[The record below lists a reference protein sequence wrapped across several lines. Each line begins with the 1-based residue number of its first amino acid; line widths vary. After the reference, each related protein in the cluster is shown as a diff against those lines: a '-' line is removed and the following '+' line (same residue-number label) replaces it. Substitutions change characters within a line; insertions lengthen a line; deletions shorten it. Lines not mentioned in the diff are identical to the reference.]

1 MAELPD
7 VALALVDLDG
17 TVYVGTRPLPG
28 AVEAVAQLR
37 DLGVMVRF
45 VTNTDSITP
54 DALVDR
60 LQGMGIPVTTDE
72 VLTPV
77 VLAVQLLSELPAARL
92 LALASRGIRDL
103 LAGFLAAPGEPAT
116 HVLVC
121 DPSYGTGYE
130 ELDAAFH
137 AVRGGAEL
145 LATQV
150 GRIARR
156 DDGEHLDTGGFVRLL
171 EYATGT
177 RARVLGKPSPDFF
190 RLALDATGVPP
201 ERAVMVGDDLAADVA
216 GAQQVGIRAVLV
228 RTGKASNPHA
238 HPPSTGPGPGASTA
252 EAAAVR
258 PDTGVARS
266 DTPAARPDTPVVQP
280 DTAAV
285 RPDTEAAGPGTRV
298 VQTHAGATEPDAVI
312 EGLADLPGLLR

>member
-1 MAELPD
+1 MAELPN

-28 AVEAVAQLR
+28 VAEAVAQLR
-37 DLGVMVRF
+37 GLGVMVRF

-60 LQGMGIPVTTDE
+60 LQGMGIPVATDE

-77 VLAVQLLSELPAARL
+77 VLALQLLSELPAPRV
-92 LALASRGIRDL
+92 LALASQGIRDL
-103 LAGFLAAPGEPAT
+103 LAGFLATPGAPAT

-121 DPSYGTGYE
+121 DPSYGASYE
-130 ELDAAFH
+130 QLDTAFH
-137 AVRGGAEL
+137 AVRDGAEL

-190 RLALDATGVPP
+190 RLALDATGVAP

-228 RTGKASNPHA
+228 RTGNASDPHA
-238 HPPSTGPGPGASTA
+238 QPPST
-252 EAAAVR
+252 AVQSH
-258 PDTGVARS
+258 VA
-266 DTPAARPDTPVVQP
+266 
-280 DTAAV
+280 
-285 RPDTEAAGPGTRV
+285 
-298 VQTHAGATEPDAVI
+298 ATEPDAVV

>member
-7 VALALVDLDG
+7 VGLALVDLDG

-60 LQGMGIPVTTDE
+60 LQGMGIPVTADE

-77 VLAVQLLSELPAARL
+77 VLALQLLSELPAPRL
-92 LALASRGIRDL
+92 LALAAPGIRDL

-121 DPSYGTGYE
+121 DPSYGASYE

-137 AVRGGAEL
+137 AVRDGAEL

-228 RTGKASNPHA
+228 RTGKASTPHA
-238 HPPSTGPGPGASTA
+238 QPPSTGPGPGAPTA
-252 EAAAVR
+252 EAAAIR
-258 PDTGVARS
+258 
-266 DTPAARPDTPVVQP
+266 
-280 DTAAV
+280 
-285 RPDTEAAGPGTRV
+285 
-298 VQTHAGATEPDAVI
+298 PDAVI
-312 EGLADLPGLLR
+312 EGLVDLPGLVG

>member
-37 DLGVMVRF
+37 DLGVTVRF

-60 LQGMGIPVTTDE
+60 LAGMGIAVTSNE

-77 VLAVQLLSELPAARL
+77 VLALQLLSELPAPRL
-92 LALASRGIRDL
+92 LALASRGIREL
-103 LAGFLAAPGEPAT
+103 LAEFLAAPGEPAT

-121 DPSYGTGYE
+121 DPSYGASYE
-130 ELDAAFH
+130 ELDTAFH
-137 AVRGGAEL
+137 AVRDGAEL

-216 GAQQVGIRAVLV
+216 GARQVGIRGVLV
-228 RTGKASNPHA
+228 RTGKASDPHA
-238 HPPSTGPGPGASTA
+238 QPPPTGPDPGTSAA
-252 EAAAVR
+252 EAAAPR
-258 PDTGVARS
+258 PDTDAVQS
-266 DTPAARPDTPVVQP
+266 DSAAARPETTPVQSH
-280 DTAAV
+280 AA
-285 RPDTEAAGPGTRV
+285 
-298 VQTHAGATEPDAVI
+298 ATEPDAVI

>member
-54 DALVDR
+54 DALVGR

-238 HPPSTGPGPGASTA
+238 QPPSTGPGPGASTA

-266 DTPAARPDTPVVQP
+266 DTL
-280 DTAAV
+280 AV
-285 RPDTEAAGPGTRV
+285 RPDTEAAGPDPGAA
-298 VQTHAGATEPDAVI
+298 QMHAGATEPDAVI